1 MKKRPYDENQVIKI
15 HELKPIRATREFD
28 AVDRLKS
35 NISNSVAYKR
45 AYELFLKVSAL
56 VERMERT
63 MEKAMVTSLS
73 NACVEML
80 ITLYK
85 MDMSTDKTRHMAL
98 ACEKIEVVE
107 MLLRLVKEFK
117 MIAVFYISDL
127 EDHIRQLSR
136 LMYDEFDDEPA

>member
-1 MKKRPYDENQVIKI
+1 MKNLPNDERQTTKI
-15 HELKPIRATREFD
+15 HELKPIRSINEFD
-28 AVDRLKS
+28 AVGRLKS
-35 NISNSVAYKR
+35 SVSNSVAYKK
-45 AYELFLKVSAL
+45 AYDLFLKVSAL
-56 VERMERT
+56 VERVERT
-63 MEKAMVTSLS
+63 MEKAMVTSLC
-73 NACVEML
+73 NACIEML

-85 MDMSTDKTRHMAL
+85 KDMSADKTRFMAE

-136 LMYDEFDDEPA
+136 QIYDEFNVDPA

>member
-1 MKKRPYDENQVIKI
+1 MINLPYDEKQMTKI
-15 HELKPIRATREFD
+15 RELKPIRTISEFD
-28 AVDRLKS
+28 AVGRLKS

-45 AYELFLKVSAL
+45 AYDLFLKVSAL

-63 MEKAMVTSLS
+63 MERAMVTSLS
-73 NACVEML
+73 NACIEML

-85 MDMSTDKTRHMAL
+85 MDMSADKARHMAA

-127 EDHIRQLSR
+127 EDHIKQLSR
-136 LMYDEFDDEPA
+136 QIYDEFNEELA